1 MNALNY
7 LLTMVWALLVMLPI
21 VASAARRPNILLL
34 VVDDMGLSDP
44 GFYGSSIGRSWK
56 SFILI
61 TQMVKDE
68 NKRES

>member
-7 LLTMVWALLVMLPI
+7 LLTMVWAFLVMFPI

-34 VVDDMGLSDP
+34 VVDDMGCSDP
-44 GFYGSSIGRSWK
+44 GFYRSSIGRSWK

-61 TQMVKDE
+61 TQKVKDE

>member
-1 MNALNY
+1 
-7 LLTMVWALLVMLPI
+7 MVWALLVMLPI